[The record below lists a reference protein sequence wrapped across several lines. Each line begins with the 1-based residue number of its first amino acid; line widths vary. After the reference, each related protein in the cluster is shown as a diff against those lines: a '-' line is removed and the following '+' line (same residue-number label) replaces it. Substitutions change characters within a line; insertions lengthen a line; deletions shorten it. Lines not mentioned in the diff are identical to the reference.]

1 MPIQLYPK
9 KPRIRSNCYASARAQ
24 YRVIAERQ
32 NLPERRLNGD
42 DSLGGDQLTE
52 ALPGED
58 HHVGRHAAG
67 ELRGNRLRPCSL
79 QRTRSGRDLDAA
91 RPLEFRQQLLVR
103 ATESAGYQNV
113 HCADAATSQNGG
125 VAKITNEKVF
135 MISSSPTRSRAS
147 DETLAHHA
155 RQGGRC
161 KKATVKREA
170 EKDSGG

>member
-1 MPIQLYPK
+1 PAGGCPSGRGLPQRARFEGGAAAAPKSVMPIQLYPK

-79 QRTRSGRDLDAA
+79 RSARSGRDLDAA
-91 RPLEFRQQLLVR
+91 GPLEFRQQLLVG
-103 ATESAGYQNV
+103 ATEAAGHQNV
-113 HCADAATSQNGG
+113 QLRRRRGWPNND
-125 VAKITNEKVF
+125 VAKMTNEKVC
-135 MISSSPTRSRAS
+135 MMSSSPARYRA
-147 DETLAHHA
+147 
-155 RQGGRC
+155 
-161 KKATVKREA
+161 
-170 EKDSGG
+170 